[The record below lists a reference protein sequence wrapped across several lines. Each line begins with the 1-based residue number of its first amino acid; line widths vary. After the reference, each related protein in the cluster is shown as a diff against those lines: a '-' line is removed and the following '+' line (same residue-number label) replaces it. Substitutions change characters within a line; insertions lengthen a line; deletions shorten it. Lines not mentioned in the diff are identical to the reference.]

1 MNRRRYKG
9 RVMPFISRTVAIAG
23 VMGLLASPAVAT
35 TDDVFQDG
43 NINTY
48 SAVADSPSAIDLDSV
63 DLTDADEA
71 TQALVAAA
79 VIDQE
84 INAQARLAGDLQG
97 TESHSV
103 PSVTAPA
110 GDTAPADGATG
121 DPDAG
126 AAGDSE
132 QSAVE
137 GDTSAPDEGA
147 PVEGTSPTDEASL
160 VEQTSPTDDAADI
173 DDTSPVEETAPTGGE
188 ARTDEAAPETEPAEE
203 QADNPAVDDTY
214 DEAPDWESF
223 PADDLPYPDVAAI
236 FDPDGDGRFVIPEPT
251 PGGKA
256 AGSVPA
262 GLEKYYNQQV
272 HWTRC
277 DERDIWG
284 ELGEQ
289 KIDAGW
295 ASYGANEDGEY
306 VNISRSRNVRCG
318 YVIVPV
324 DYAQPDGERIAVFF
338 YQAAASNADRPEA
351 DTSFDTPERATNGL
365 LFVNPGG
372 PGNDAV
378 AYAAAISL
386 AGLYERHFIAHGSG
400 PEGARFFDKISDETF
415 VVNPE
420 NYFAALTRFDIVG
433 VSPRG
438 TVKSMPS
445 IICNSGESDNLRS
458 TLSLSPE
465 DKAAFDEWVAR
476 ECMTNS
482 VASFDGIDGRNFI
495 EHAGVINTARDM
507 DVVRSVLGQEKLNY
521 YGVSY
526 GTRLGH
532 QYQNLFPNNY
542 DRMLLDSS
550 ENQLINDPG
559 ALAPFQADGIAP
571 AGEYNRGLAQYR
583 AIDTTFRSFIANC
596 LTLDQCA
603 LRPDSG
609 PISAGD
615 VTDADIQRAL
625 DYYTELV
632 RSVPGDDSY
641 TAYRYEGR
649 TIKFDDLSQGTL
661 YAMYRTDRWEALR
674 DALQSLA
681 TDRDASELLA
691 LGDGYYSRTWNPET
705 QELEYPADSMVPSR
719 FETLLAL
726 DIDDTVRVLTDT
738 DITRLMYEAAPWRY
752 AKPLDEELVEYARY
766 AELWL
771 NSEKALSVAETV
783 AKPLATLIMAN
794 AGDFATPLW
803 QSVVQAKLN
812 QGYLLITPSTDHGAY
827 FAVKCASAIGS
838 HFLDVGPEQ
847 FDKDYASGL
856 FTSDARFTG
865 ATDVT
870 TRDIY
875 SNPTTANE
883 CQLLSFR
890 PSPDSDIEVTVPV
903 EVVPADSTGTA
914 PDGDAPI
921 TGTVT
926 DVDGQVIGTVTA
938 PDGDSASSEARVPAD
953 DQVRAAQANAE
964 ALPHTGASVAP
975 LVLLALLLVA
985 SGSAL
990 TARRAR

>member
-1 MNRRRYKG
+1 MR
-9 RVMPFISRTVAIAG
+9 FISRTVAIAG
-23 VMGLLASPAVAT
+23 VMGLIASPAVAT
-35 TDDVFQDG
+35 TDDVFQDD
-43 NINTY
+43 NTNTY
-48 SAVADSPSAIDLDSV
+48 STVADSPQVIDLDSI

-71 TQALVAAA
+71 TKALVAVA

-84 INAQARLAGDLQG
+84 INARARLTSDLRG
-97 TESHSV
+97 AESHSV

-110 GDTAPADGATG
+110 DDTAPADSASDEPEGES
-121 DPDAG
+121 
-126 AAGDSE
+126 AGDSE

-137 GDTSAPDEGA
+137 DGTPSPDEGA
-147 PVEGTSPTDEASL
+147 PDEDVSPTDGVSP
-160 VEQTSPTDDAADI
+160 VEQTSPTDEAADI
-173 DDTSPVEETAPTGGE
+173 EDAAPVEESAPTDGE
-188 ARTDEAAPETEPAEE
+188 TPTDGEAPETEPAEE
-203 QADNPAVDDTY
+203 QADNPAEDATY

-223 PADDLPYPDVAAI
+223 PADDLAYPDAAAI

-251 PGGKA
+251 QGGEA
-256 AGSVPA
+256 AGPVPA

-284 ELGEQ
+284 KLGEQ
-289 KIDAGW
+289 EIDAGW
-295 ASYGANEDGEY
+295 ATYGGANEDGEY
-306 VNISRSRNVRCG
+306 VNISRSRSVRCG

-324 DYAQPDGERIAVFF
+324 DYAQPDGERMAVFF
-338 YQAAASNADRPEA
+338 LQSAASNVDRPET
-351 DTSFDTPERATNGL
+351 DTSFDNPERTTNGL

-372 PGNDAV
+372 PGGDAV
-378 AYAAAISL
+378 SYASNL
-386 AGLYERHFIAHGSG
+386 ALSGLYERHFLAHGSI
-400 PEGARFFDKISDETF
+400 PEGADFFDTISDETF
-415 VVNPE
+415 VVDPE

-438 TVKSMPS
+438 TIKSMPS

-458 TLSLSPE
+458 TLTLSPE
-465 DKAAFDEWVAR
+465 DDAAFNEWVAR

-507 DVVRSVLGQEKLNY
+507 DVVRAVLGQEKLNY

-526 GTRLGH
+526 GTRLGN
-532 QYQNLFPNNY
+532 QYQSLFPNNY

-550 ENQLINDPG
+550 ENQLINNPN
-559 ALAPFQADGIAP
+559 ALAPFQEEGIAP
-571 AGEYNRGLAQYR
+571 AGEYNRGVAQYR
-583 AIDTTFRSFIANC
+583 ALDTTFRSFIANC
-596 LTLDQCA
+596 LPQDECA

-615 VTDADIQRAL
+615 VTDTDIQRAL

-632 RSVPGDDSY
+632 RSVPGNDAY
-641 TAYRYEGR
+641 TADRYEGR
-649 TIKFDDLSQGTL
+649 TILFHDLSRGTL
-661 YAMYRTDRWEALR
+661 YAMYSTDRWKDLR
-674 DALQSLA
+674 GALQSLA
-681 TDRDASELLA
+681 TDGDASELLA
-691 LGDGYYSRTWNPET
+691 LGDRYYRRTWNPDLK
-705 QELEYPADSMVPSR
+705 ELEYSEDSKVPNR
-719 FETLLAL
+719 FETLLAV
-726 DIDDTVRVLTDT
+726 DIDETMRTLTDT
-738 DITRLMYEAAPWRY
+738 DITRLIYEAAPWQF

-766 AELWL
+766 ADLWL
-771 NSEKALSVAETV
+771 NTEKALSVAESV

-794 AGDFATPLW
+794 ADDFATPMW

-812 QGYLLITPSTDHGAY
+812 QGYLLITPSADHGAY
-827 FAVKCASAIGS
+827 FVVKCASAIGS

-856 FTSDARFTG
+856 FTSDERFTG
-865 ATDVT
+865 ATDVA

-890 PSPDSDIEVTVPV
+890 PSPDSDVEVTVPV
-903 EVVPADSTGTA
+903 EVIPADSTGTA
-914 PDGDAPI
+914 PDGDVPI

-926 DVDGQVIGTVTA
+926 DVDGHVIGTVTA
-938 PDGDSASSEARVPAD
+938 PDSDSASSEARVPAD

-985 SGSAL
+985 AGSAL
-990 TARRAR
+990 TVRRAR